1 MLRKPFSR
9 RDFLRAAA
17 VSAAAVGAG
26 CRPESQ
32 DEEGTSSSTG
42 QASGGK
48 DALKIL
54 QWSHFVPAYDDWF
67 DKEYTQQWGEENGVE
82 VVVDHIDFAQIPAR
96 AAAEVSAQSG
106 HDLFWFLSAPAAYE
120 DEVIDHSDIV
130 KEVEGKVGGKMIGVC
145 ERSTYNPKTKRFF
158 GFADNWV
165 PDPVHYRIDLWEE
178 VGYTPETWDDVLA
191 AAPKL
196 KAMGNPLGIGISQ
209 DIDANMA
216 LIALMQCFGSYIQDE
231 NANVTLNSPETVEA
245 VSFGAELYKQGM
257 TSEVFAW
264 DASSNNRFFES
275 GKGSL
280 VLNAIS
286 VLRTL
291 EEANPELAADTGI
304 ALIPEGPVQRLGLE
318 HLLGVYVIWKFS
330 KKKDLAAKFL
340 VDLAVNYK
348 DAFVESKF
356 YNFPSFPAS
365 VPNLDQLV
373 SDDPVSQPPDKL
385 AILADAEKVSTNVG
399 HPGTVN
405 AAIDELFNQFL
416 IPQMFAQAAREEMT
430 PEEAVKAA
438 DGQIKDIYDKW
449 RDQGK
454 I

>member
-1 MLRKPFSR
+1 M
-9 RDFLRAAA
+9 
-17 VSAAAVGAG
+17 
-26 CRPESQ
+26 
-32 DEEGTSSSTG
+32 
-42 QASGGK
+42 
-48 DALKIL
+48 
-54 QWSHFVPAYDDWF
+54 
-67 DKEYTQQWGEENGVE
+67 
-82 VVVDHIDFAQIPAR
+82 
-96 AAAEVSAQSG
+96 
-106 HDLFWFLSAPAAYE
+106 
-120 DEVIDHSDIV
+120 
-130 KEVEGKVGGKMIGVC
+130 
-145 ERSTYNPKTKRFF
+145 
-158 GFADNWV
+158 
-165 PDPVHYRIDLWEE
+165 
-178 VGYTPETWDDVLA
+178 
-191 AAPKL
+191 
-196 KAMGNPLGIGISQ
+196 
-209 DIDANMA
+209 
-216 LIALMQCFGSYIQDE
+216 
-231 NANVTLNSPETVEA
+231 
-245 VSFGAELYKQGM
+245 
-257 TSEVFAW
+257 
-264 DASSNNRFFES
+264 
-275 GKGSL
+275 
-280 VLNAIS
+280 NAIS

-318 HLLGVYVIWKFS
+318 HVLGVYVIWKFS